1 MRKFVYAMFITNN
14 SASFHSWW
22 NENLAKYQKV
32 SQYYENDYSFVIS
45 LFFHICFCFESLAV
59 LFRVMNSEIL
69 TIFKMLLFN
78 EITDFFTHVSKISP
92 RKSLQIKWSQ
102 TTEKEYKIKSVL
114 RLQSTWNYWA
124 YDIIGRITS
133 ESKTLQLQN
142 FMPRHFLC

>member
-1 MRKFVYAMFITNN
+1 MFITINH
-14 SASFHSWW
+14 ASFHSWW
-22 NENLAKYQKV
+22 NENLAKDQKV
-32 SQYYENDYSFVIS
+32 SKYYENDYSFVIS
-45 LFFHICFCFESLAV
+45 LFFHICFCFGSLAV